1 MTFASFRNPKSIN
14 VVQGEYAVSTDPED
28 VLTTVLGS
36 CVAACLYDPVAK
48 VGGMNHFLLPGSQVG
63 TSENM
68 SYGLNA
74 MELLIN
80 SMLKEGGRRGRF
92 RAKLFGGARMHE
104 GLTDIGTKNAVFAR
118 EFLELEGIHCESESL
133 GGTSARRVRFWP
145 VLGRAQLK
153 IVGTAA
159 EVKSVPAFRPTNVVT
174 TKSSDLEL
182 F

>member
-1 MTFASFRNPKSIN
+1 MTKASFRNPKSIN
-14 VVQGEYAVSTDPED
+14 VVQGEFVVSIDEEE

-48 VGGMNHFLLPGSQVG
+48 VGGMNHFLLPGEHMG
-63 TSENM
+63 RSENM

-80 SMLKEGGRRGRF
+80 TMLKHGARRGRL
-92 RAKLFGGARMHE
+92 RAKVFGGARMRE
-104 GLTDIGTKNAVFAR
+104 GLTDIGAQNTAFID
-118 EFLELEGIHCESESL
+118 EFLELEGIKCESRSL

-145 VLGRAQLK
+145 VTGRAQMK
-153 IVGTAA
+153 VVGAA
-159 EVKSVPAFRPTNVVT
+159 SEVKTVSAPRPTNRKTVV
-174 TKSSDLEL
+174 SSDLEL